1 MNVNMELGN
10 QSRNPSVG
18 TVVAIGAGAVAL
30 VLAAVALIMEKQTR
44 TALEQIRAELETQK
58 TATANA
64 EQTAQRLASQ
74 ANRAFQEVAQQ
85 IGILDQRLNAF
96 ATRLATLGSHL
107 TAPRSNA
114 SLPPPS
120 VAPSETAS
128 SGVTGPS
135 GSGKTYTVESGDN
148 FAKIAKKLNVS
159 VDALQKA
166 NPDANPAKLRVGQ
179 KLNVP

>member
-10 QSRNPSVG
+10 QSRSFSIG
-18 TVVAIGAGAVAL
+18 TVAAIGAGAVAI
-30 VLAAVALIMEKQTR
+30 VLAAVALGMEKQTR
-44 TALEQIRAELETQK
+44 TALQQIRAELESQK

-64 EQTAQRLASQ
+64 EQSAQRLASQ
-74 ANRAFQEVAQQ
+74 AHRAFQEVAQQ
-85 IGILDQRLNAF
+85 IGVLDQRLNAF

-107 TAPRSNA
+107 TAPRSDA

-120 VAPSETAS
+120 VAPSETTS
-128 SGVTGPS
+128 SGRTSPS
-135 GSGKTYTVESGDN
+135 GGKTYTVESGDN

-166 NPDANPAKLRVGQ
+166 NPDANPTKLRVGQ